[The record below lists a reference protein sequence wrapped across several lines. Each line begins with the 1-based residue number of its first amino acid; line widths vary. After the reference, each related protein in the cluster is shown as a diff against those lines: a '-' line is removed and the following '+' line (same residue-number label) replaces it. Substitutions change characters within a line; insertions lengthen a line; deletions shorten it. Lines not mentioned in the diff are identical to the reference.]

1 MADCDENSGTEIEIF
16 LRSIPEVNSFLSSE
30 DGRKPQRDEIF
41 RSIQKKIAQHVSAT
55 KLKEDDWISQLAEL
69 DLDDTST
76 DDETSSIARLLTR
89 YVLNRP
95 WVFHPWLVQ
104 QTFENRDDNSDYGAE
119 MTTSEFPMP
128 NSRHR
133 SVAASDDLANLVTH
147 NVAKLHDLTLN
158 VKTGNFLESFGNKSK
173 ILARSD
179 AMLGL
184 AGFSPLIDK
193 CALQDEAAWSEAQ
206 SATTIEYDFV
216 DQYHKHIRFSGTKGR
231 QCAAISFFQHD
242 KSNRGDSED
251 TMIRAKSLVDHGMIN
266 LMSHLNTLP
275 DDVAPFTQ
283 LLFIRQVSSTAE
295 NGTDR
300 DSHYTEIAS
309 IQVKEINDF
318 FDAYAKSRHI
328 FDQRLEAS
336 ENEDHSLFT
345 RLWTVAASQILGV
358 VYPILLVFTA
368 GSVLFSFVSSFLYR
382 QSDLALLQKLSP
394 LMKSLEP
401 LLEALGIDRFDHDK
415 ISESAQFEVLH
426 LTSLVVQAL
435 TLILQSYLRGSET
448 PFCFEFLTTPISDF
462 ILEGSHPSPDALK
475 LYAGSQKLSCLG
487 DMLQKEV
494 LAFGSQK
501 SLFQNRLD
509 VIATPEQVAAMW
521 GPAEFIFKD
530 PSTKEAEQTTQK
542 DLAIFEETDIF
553 GIRIQNGFI
562 LPSDESVD
570 GIPKW
575 HWESLNQNDENDIS
589 HISRGNASIDRHIR
603 VRIGGTNSLRLTP
616 IGPSYLNKSCPRSA
630 GLCSEKRLGSS
641 FQVLGVSD
649 PQWKMEDFNLG
660 LQAGQIVNVVTEATF
675 IRVPGRTVKEA
686 VLNSVG
692 FFEFQI
698 AEFDQMWGLFVSLCT
713 GVMTRVRLREIV
725 AFICLHVPRQ
735 VPVMPGKTR
744 EASLHA
750 FLQVLSGEE
759 SLTTWVESLAQEFEQ
774 NIPGTGDYLRI
785 LQEQVLSL
793 FKNVMAM
800 LKETGVSR
808 NGDLHL
814 AFITQRLEIQML
826 ALSAEDHPWTKVLS
840 DSSLTATFAC
850 VSPYCFQTMGHMCQK
865 DQWRMPDKC
874 RLATKLNAYTHHL
887 QWAADPTD
895 VLKVGKSYCINA
907 RHLNM
912 LAKVDGFVT
921 SFGEHPFYSISTKK
935 SLVPLS
941 ISQHI
946 RKRADLREENSET
959 AVKCIIS
966 GYAD

>member
-1 MADCDENSGTEIEIF
+1 MADCNEESDTEIENF
-16 LRSIPEVNSFLSSE
+16 LRSIPEVNSFLTSE

-41 RSIQKKIAQHVSAT
+41 KSIQKRIAQHVSAT
-55 KLKEDDWISQLAEL
+55 NLEEDDWISQLAEL

-76 DDETSSIARLLTR
+76 NDETSSIARLLTR

-104 QTFENRDDNSDYGAE
+104 QRFENCEDDSDHGAQ
-119 MTTSEFPMP
+119 MKTPMFPMP
-128 NSRHR
+128 DSRHR
-133 SVAASDDLANLVTH
+133 SVVASDNLDELVTH
-147 NVAKLHDLTLN
+147 NVAKLHNLTLN
-158 VKTGNFLESFGNKSK
+158 VKTGNCLESFGNKSK
-173 ILARSD
+173 VIARSD
-179 AMLGL
+179 AILGL

-193 CALQDEAAWSEAQ
+193 SALQNEAGGSEAQ
-206 SATTIEYDFV
+206 LATTIEYDFV
-216 DQYHKHIRFSGTKGR
+216 DQYHKHIRLSGTKER
-231 QCAAISFFQHD
+231 QCATVSFFRHD
-242 KSNRGDSED
+242 KSNDGNSED
-251 TMIRAKSLVDHGMIN
+251 TMIGAKSLVDHAIIN
-266 LMSHLNTLP
+266 LMSHLKTVP
-275 DDVAPFTQ
+275 DDVEPFSQ
-283 LLFIRQVSSTAE
+283 LLFVRQVSSTAE
-295 NGTDR
+295 NRTNR
-300 DSHYTEIAS
+300 DNHYTEIAS

-318 FDAYAKSRHI
+318 FDAYAQSRNI
-328 FDQRLEAS
+328 FDQHLGGS
-336 ENEDHSLFT
+336 ENESHSL
-345 RLWTVAASQILGV
+345 RLLSFVTFAAVQMLGL
-358 VYPILLVFTA
+358 VYPMFLVFTA
-368 GSVLFSFVSSFLYR
+368 GSFFSPLLFSFLHR
-382 QSDLALLQKLSP
+382 KSDLVLLQKLSP

-401 LLEALGIDRFDHDK
+401 LLEALGIDHFDQDK

-426 LTSLVVQAL
+426 ITSLVVQAL

-448 PFCFEFLTTPISDF
+448 PFRFEFLTTPVSDF
-462 ILEGSHPSPDALK
+462 ILEGSNPSPDALK

-530 PSTKEAEQTTQK
+530 EKAVQTTQK
-542 DLAIFEETDIF
+542 DLAIFEQTTIS
-553 GIRIQNGFI
+553 GIKIQNGFI

-575 HWESLNQNDENDIS
+575 HWKPVNQINENEIS
-589 HISRGNASIDRHIR
+589 HISKGNTSIDLHVRI
-603 VRIGGTNSLRLTP
+603 RIGGTNSLHLTP

-630 GLCSEKRLGSS
+630 SLCSEKKLGSS
-641 FQVLGVSD
+641 FQILGVSD
-649 PQWKMEDFNLG
+649 PHLEIKDFNFG
-660 LQAGQIVNVVTEATF
+660 LQAGQIVNVVTEATL

-698 AEFDQMWGLFVSLCT
+698 TVFDQMWGLFVSLCT

-750 FLQVLSGEE
+750 FLQALSGEE
-759 SLTTWVESLAQEFEQ
+759 SLTIWVESLAQEFEQ
-774 NIPGTGDYLRI
+774 NTPGQGNHLKAF
-785 LQEQVLSL
+785 QEQVLSL
-793 FKNVMAM
+793 FKSV
-800 LKETGVSR
+800 LVTLQETGVSR

-814 AFITQRLEIQML
+814 ALISQQLEVQML
-826 ALSAEDHPWTKVLS
+826 ALSAEDHPWIKVLS

-850 VSPYCFQTMGHMCQK
+850 ISPYCFQTMGHMCQK

-887 QWAADPTD
+887 QWSADSTE

-921 SFGEHPFYSISTKK
+921 SFGEHPFYSISIKK

-966 GYAD
+966 GYPD